1 MCVLLLDDGS
11 FPSKPMNETVDGNFG
26 VAKFLLFSGHD
37 TTCKLHTLLSIRPV
51 PVHKSSM
58 VVEKDS
64 PFFCCCFC
72 FFIQLSA
79 SPSCDPAS

>member
-1 MCVLLLDDGS
+1 MCVLLFDDGS
-11 FPSKPMNETVDGNFG
+11 FPSKPMNATVDGNFG

-51 PVHKSSM
+51 PVHKTSM

-64 PFFCCCFC
+64 FFVVLFFHPTQCFPF
-72 FFIQLSA
+72 L
-79 SPSCDPAS
+79 